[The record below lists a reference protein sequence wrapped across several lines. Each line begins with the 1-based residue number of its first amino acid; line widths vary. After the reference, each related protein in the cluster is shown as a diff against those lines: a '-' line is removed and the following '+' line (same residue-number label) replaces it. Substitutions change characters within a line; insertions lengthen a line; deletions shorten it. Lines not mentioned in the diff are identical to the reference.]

1 MNNTFVVVVE
11 RRVEKAI
18 HDTDGAGVRRL
29 AIMRA
34 LIRGREICKWGKLLQ
49 SGDGTVVDVLR

>member
-1 MNNTFVVVVE
+1 ME
-11 RRVEKAI
+11 EKAI
-18 HDTDGAGVRRL
+18 HDTDGARIRRL

-34 LIRGREICKWGKLLQ
+34 LIRGKEICKWGKLLQ

>member
-1 MNNTFVVVVE
+1 ME
-11 RRVEKAI
+11 EKAI
-18 HDTDGAGVRRL
+18 HDTDGARIRRLL